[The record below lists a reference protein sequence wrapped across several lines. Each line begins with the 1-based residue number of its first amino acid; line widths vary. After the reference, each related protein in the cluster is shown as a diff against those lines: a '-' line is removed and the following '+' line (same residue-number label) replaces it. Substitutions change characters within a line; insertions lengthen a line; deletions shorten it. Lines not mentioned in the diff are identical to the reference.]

1 MMAGVMA
8 FAALTGCG
16 SEKASET
23 AAATETAETEAPAA
37 DSSAPAADSADDEDN
52 VDNEIELVQASLTY
66 MGGLYISDPEN
77 DLMFSIFKNEQG
89 DLVSVVTKL
98 DKLYYGILGDT
109 PSATLDDGREYT
121 QFTVE
126 DHTFGYYFG
135 DETTDS
141 FVVDEDGTVY
151 FGKDL
156 DESVARDMVTRTLSG
171 N

>member
-8 FAALTGCG
+8 LAVLTGCG
-16 SEKASET
+16 SEKAPE
-23 AAATETAETEAPAA
+23 AAQTGEAAQTETTAVESSEPAV
-37 DSSAPAADSADDEDN
+37 DSNVDEDN

-98 DKLYYGILGDT
+98 DKIYYGILGET

-126 DHTFGYYFG
+126 DHTFGYFFG

-156 DESVARDMVTRTLSG
+156 DESVAREMVTRTLSG